1 MHTLAIGLPR
11 HVVVTCIATILSGCG
26 ASSTTERRTP
36 ENGPAETAIVA
47 LRNELQEVHRRL
59 DIKGFAELHTDSG
72 VLEWQ
77 GMAKPVVGRAAL
89 EANRREVWESRR
101 DLTLQITV
109 ASLNIHGNHAYEFS
123 SFAERW
129 VDPDGSRMT
138 ELGRYVTAYVVDQ
151 SGRWRIVRI
160 FGFTDSVSK
169 EPRRQ

>member
-1 MHTLAIGLPR
+1 MSILAFQLVP
-11 HVVVTCIATILSGCG
+11 L
-26 ASSTTERRTP
+26 
-36 ENGPAETAIVA
+36 
-47 LRNELQEVHRRL
+47 
-59 DIKGFAELHTDSG
+59 K
-72 VLEWQ
+72 
-77 GMAKPVVGRAAL
+77 
-89 EANRREVWESRR
+89 
-101 DLTLQITV
+101 LTGHYWLQITV

-169 EPRRQ
+169 EPRLQ